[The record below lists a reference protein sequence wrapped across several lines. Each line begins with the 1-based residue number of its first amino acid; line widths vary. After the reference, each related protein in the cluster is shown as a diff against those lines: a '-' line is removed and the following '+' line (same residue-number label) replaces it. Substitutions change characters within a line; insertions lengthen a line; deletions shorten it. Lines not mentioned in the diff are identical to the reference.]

1 MVGEVRVSKKVPVEA
16 MKVLADALQE
26 FKDIV
31 DEGFIVHDFKLEL
44 ATSSTPDHN
53 VNIEVTL
60 GEHGDFDLAF
70 E

>member
-1 MVGEVRVSKKVPVEA
+1 VSKKVPVEA

-31 DEGFIVHDFKLEL
+31 AEGFIVHDFKLEL
-44 ATSSTPDHN
+44 ATSSYPDQN
-53 VNIEVTL
+53 VSIEVTL